1 MMFLIHLLAFLLSW
15 LCGLFVILVSSF
27 LAYEVL
33 SMVDIASFAFLS
45 FGVSLV
51 LVPLVYRFTLKLF
64 FRKITGRNQF
74 INFPATLIFI
84 SNLPVYFLLWY
95 NTGDL
100 FGPSETLLFVLCF
113 ITMAVVYGLCVGWI
127 HRMLKKI

>member
-1 MMFLIHLLAFLLSW
+1 MFLIYLLAFLLSW

-27 LAYEVL
+27 LVYEEF
-33 SMVDIASFAFLS
+33 SIVDIASFGFLS
-45 FGVSLV
+45 FAVSLV

-64 FRKITGRNQF
+64 FRKIIRTNQF
-74 INFPATLIFI
+74 IYFPVTLILV

-100 FGPSETLLFVLCF
+100 FGPGEAFLLALCF
-113 ITMAVVYGLCVGWI
+113 IITAVVYGLCAAWI
-127 HRMLKKI
+127 YSLLNKA